1 MENMENMTFGLG
13 MGKIG
18 KKVKQGGSRCFEDK
32 VFDAINFAVLTV
44 VFIIVAYPLYFIII
58 SSISDPHLV
67 ASGQVLWYPR
77 GINLDGYRE
86 VLKNEGVM
94 RGFFNSVY
102 YTILGVSINLAVTL
116 PTAYALSR
124 NDFYGRK
131 GISLFY
137 ILTMFVSGGLVPT
150 YLVVKQMGFL
160 NTVWALVVPGALS
173 VYNMMVARTFF
184 KTNIP
189 GELLDAARIDG
200 CSDTGF
206 FFRMVLPLSSAI
218 IAILVLWYGVG
229 HWNSYF
235 SALLYISK
243 RERQPLQLE
252 LRMVLLQNTQAPN
265 MPLTEDFIA
274 ERRRMEAL
282 REMMKYSLIIIA
294 SVPVMIL
301 YPFIQKHF
309 VKGVTVGS
317 LKG

>member
-1 MENMENMTFGLG
+1 MADSIPV
-13 MGKIG
+13 KR
-18 KKVKQGGSRCFEDK
+18 KKPGIQRRTLEDRI
-32 VFDAINFAVLTV
+32 FDSINFVVLTI
-44 VFIIVAYPLYFIII
+44 VFIIVGYPLYFIII

-67 ASGQVLWYPR
+67 ASGQVIFYPR
-77 GINLDGYRE
+77 GINLDGYKE

-102 YTILGVSINLAVTL
+102 YTLLGVAINIAVTL

-124 NDFYGRK
+124 NDFHGRK
-131 GISLFY
+131 FVSFFY
-137 ILTMFVSGGLVPT
+137 IITMFVSGGLVPT
-150 YLVVKQMGFL
+150 YLVVRQMGML
-160 NTVWALVVPGALS
+160 NTVWALVIPGAIS
-173 VYNMMVARTFF
+173 VYNMMVARIFF

-200 CSDTGF
+200 CSDTAF
-206 FFRMVLPLSSAI
+206 FFRIVLPLSGAI

-235 SALLYISK
+235 SALLYISD
-243 RERQPLQLE
+243 RRRQPLQLE
-252 LRMVLLQNTQAPN
+252 LRMVLLQNTQAPT
-265 MPLTEDFIA
+265 MILSEEFQA
-274 ERRRMEAL
+274 ERRRLEAL
-282 REMMKYSLIIIA
+282 REMMKYSLIII
-294 SVPVMIL
+294 SSLPVLIL

>member
-1 MENMENMTFGLG
+1 MSMNS
-13 MGKIG
+13 
-18 KKVKQGGSRCFEDK
+18 KKKTGSQRRCVEDI
-32 VFDAINFAVLTV
+32 VFDTVNFIVLTL
-44 VFIIVAYPLYFIII
+44 VFLIVAYPLYFIII
-58 SSISDPHLV
+58 SSVSDPFEV
-67 ASGQVLWYPR
+67 AGGRVLWYPK
-77 GINLDGYRE
+77 GFTMDGYKE

-102 YTILGVSINLAVTL
+102 YTIIGVFINLAVTL

-131 GISLFY
+131 TISIFY
-137 ILTMFVSGGLVPT
+137 IVTMFVSGGLIPT
-150 YLVVKQMGFL
+150 YLVVRQLHML
-160 NTVWALVVPGALS
+160 NTVWALVIPGALG

-184 KTNIP
+184 KSNIP
-189 GELLDAARIDG
+189 TELLDAARIDG
-200 CSDTGF
+200 CSNTTF
-206 FFRMVLPLSSAI
+206 FFRIVLPLSGAI
-218 IAILVLWYGVG
+218 VAILVLWCGVG

-235 SALLYISK
+235 SALLYISE

-265 MPLTEDFIA
+265 MPFTEEFLA
-274 ERRRMEAL
+274 EKRRLEAL

-294 SVPVMIL
+294 SIPVLIL

>member
-1 MENMENMTFGLG
+1 ML
-13 MGKIG
+13 KIRRPRL
-18 KKVKQGGSRCFEDK
+18 QRRCFEDRI
-32 VFDAINFAVLTV
+32 FDAVCFAVLTV
-44 VFIIVAYPLYFIII
+44 IFVIVAYPLYFIII
-58 SSISDPHLV
+58 SSISDPQKV
-67 ASGQVLWYPR
+67 AAGQVLLYPE
-77 GINLDGYRE
+77 GLNLDGYKE

-102 YTILGVSINLAVTL
+102 YTVLGVSINLVVTL
-116 PTAYALSR
+116 PTSYALSR
-124 NDFYGRK
+124 GDFQGRK
-131 GISLFY
+131 AISIFY
-137 ILTMFVSGGLVPT
+137 IITMFVSGGLVPT
-150 YLVVKQMGFL
+150 YLVVRQLGML
-160 NTVWALVVPGALS
+160 NTVWALVIPGSLS

-189 GELLDAARIDG
+189 NELLDAARLDG
-200 CSDTGF
+200 CTNTAF
-206 FFRMVLPLSSAI
+206 FFRMVLPLSGAI

-265 MPLTEDFIA
+265 MPLTEEFIA
-274 ERRRMEAL
+274 EKRRLEAL

-309 VKGVTVGS
+309 VKGVTIGS

>member
-1 MENMENMTFGLG
+1 M
-13 MGKIG
+13 KQ
-18 KKVKQGGSRCFEDK
+18 KKNLQRRCFEDM
-32 VFDAINFAVLTV
+32 VFDTVNFVILTF
-44 VFIIVAYPLYFIII
+44 VFLIVAYPLYFIII
-58 SSISDPHLV
+58 SSVSDPFAV
-67 ASGQVLWYPR
+67 AGGQVLFYPK
-77 GINLDGYRE
+77 GFTLDGYKE

-102 YTILGVSINLAVTL
+102 YTIVGVFVNLAVTL

-131 GISLFY
+131 TISIFY
-137 ILTMFVSGGLVPT
+137 IITMFVSGGLVPT
-150 YLVVKQMGFL
+150 YLVVRQMGML
-160 NTVWALVVPGALS
+160 NTVWALVIPGALG

-200 CSDTGF
+200 CSNTGF
-206 FFRMVLPLSSAI
+206 FFRIVLPLSSAI
-218 IAILVLWYGVG
+218 VAILVLWCGVG

-235 SALLYISK
+235 SALLYISE
-243 RERQPLQLE
+243 RQRQPLQLE

-265 MPLTEDFIA
+265 MPLTEEFIA
-274 ERRRMEAL
+274 EKRRLEAL
-282 REMMKYSLIIIA
+282 RDMMKYSLIIIA
-294 SVPVMIL
+294 SVPVMVL

>member
-1 MENMENMTFGLG
+1 MSKT
-13 MGKIG
+13 
-18 KKVKQGGSRCFEDK
+18 VKFRAQRRCAEDL
-32 VFDAINFAVLTV
+32 VFDIVNFIVLTL
-44 VFIIVAYPLYFIII
+44 VFLIVAYPLYFIVI
-58 SSISDPHLV
+58 SSVSDPFEV
-67 ASGQVLWYPR
+67 AGGRVLLYPK
-77 GINLDGYRE
+77 GFTLDGYKE
-86 VLKNEGVM
+86 VLKNQGVM

-102 YTILGVSINLAVTL
+102 YTILGVIINLAVTL

-131 GISLFY
+131 TISIFY
-137 ILTMFVSGGLVPT
+137 IVTMFVSGGLVPT
-150 YLVVKQMGFL
+150 YLVVRQMHML
-160 NTVWALVVPGALS
+160 NTVWALVIPGALG

-184 KTNIP
+184 MANIP

-200 CSDTGF
+200 CTNTGF
-206 FFRMVLPLSSAI
+206 FFRVVLPLSGAI
-218 IAILVLWYGVG
+218 IAILVLWCGVG

-235 SALLYISK
+235 SALLYITD

-265 MPLTEDFIA
+265 MPLTDDFIA
-274 ERRRMEAL
+274 ERRRLEAL
-282 REMMKYSLIIIA
+282 RDMMKYSLIIIS
-294 SVPVMIL
+294 SVPVLVL